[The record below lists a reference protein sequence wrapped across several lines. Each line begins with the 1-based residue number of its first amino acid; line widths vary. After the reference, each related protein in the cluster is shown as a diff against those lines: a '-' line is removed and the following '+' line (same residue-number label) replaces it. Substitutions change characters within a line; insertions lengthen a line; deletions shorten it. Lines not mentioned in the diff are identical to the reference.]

1 MHSSFKKN
9 IKLIIT
15 GIKEVQ
21 NLQPWIL
28 TVTILDSL
36 FKSIY
41 PFVNIYMTARI
52 IDELLGSKNIERLIY
67 LVSITISLNLIIY
80 LISSGLDHLAEL
92 LRHVMDHNQDMKL
105 NEKIISM
112 DYEYVENP
120 EVHSLRTKI
129 AESQNFNGGGTYAL
143 IYDLGELVKGF
154 VTVVTSIALV
164 INLFTANMEA
174 QSSLSF
180 INSRLFSFG
189 FLALILIGTI
199 SGLRLRTISNNK
211 FFEYNNKIMDFNR
224 IFTFYFNQALDYNVG
239 KEIRLCNQGEI
250 IKEETEAFTKR
261 SGKVFND
268 LANTDAKYI
277 GTESFLSSLL
287 SGFIYIFVGLK
298 AVTGAITIGSIVQ
311 YAGSINQFMTGSR
324 EVLESINKII
334 NNNKYLQLYI
344 DFINI
349 KSEKHFGKIPVE
361 KRDDDEY
368 EIEFRNV
375 SFKYPGTEAY
385 TLKNVSIKLN
395 IGERLAIVGMNGSG
409 KTTFIKLLC
418 RLYDPSEGEILL
430 NGIDIKKYDYDE
442 YMKLFSVVFQDFKLF
457 SFSLGQNTA
466 AAVNYNEK
474 SVKDVLE
481 KVGLE
486 KRLNTMIKGVHT
498 PLYKDFDEDGVEIS
512 GGEAQKIALARA
524 LYRDAPIIILDEPT
538 AALDP
543 ISEFEIYSKFNEIV
557 GTKTAFYISHRLSSC
572 RFCDEIAV
580 FNEGKIIQKGSHEEL
595 LRNEQ
600 GKYYELWHSQ
610 AKYYSPQGREKMED
624 GLSPQGREK
633 MEIKTG

>member
-1 MHSSFKKN
+1 MLSSIKKN

-15 GIKEVQ
+15 GIGEIH
-21 NLQPWIL
+21 NLQPRL
-28 TVTILDSL
+28 LLVTILDSL

-41 PFVNIYMTARI
+41 PFVNIYMSARI
-52 IDELLGSKNIERLIY
+52 IDELLGAKNINRLIY
-67 LVSITISLNLIIY
+67 LTALTITLNLVIY
-80 LISSGLDHLAEL
+80 LISTGLDHLTNL
-92 LRHVMDHNQDMKL
+92 LRHVMMYNQDMKL

-112 DYEYVENP
+112 DYENVENP
-120 EVHSLRTKI
+120 EVHLLRTKI
-129 AESQNFNGGGTYAL
+129 AEAENLNRGGTVGL
-143 IYDLGELVKGF
+143 IYYMGDLIKGLI
-154 VTVVTSIALV
+154 TVVTSITLV
-164 INLFTANMEA
+164 INLFTTNMGA
-174 QSSLSF
+174 HGSLSF
-180 INSRLFSFG
+180 INSKLFSLG
-189 FLALILIGTI
+189 FLALIFIGTI
-199 SGLRLRTISNNK
+199 SGLRLRTISNDK
-211 FFEYNNKIMDFNR
+211 FFEYNNKIMDINR
-224 IFTFYFNQALDYNVG
+224 IFRFYFKQALDYNVG
-239 KEIRLCNQGEI
+239 KEVRICNQGNI
-250 IKEETEAFTKR
+250 IKEETAAFTES
-261 SGKVFND
+261 SGKVWND
-268 LANTDAKYI
+268 LANVDAKFI
-277 GTESFLSSLL
+277 GMEAFLSSLF

-298 AVTGAITIGSIVQ
+298 AITGAITIGSIVQ
-311 YAGSINQFMTGSR
+311 YAGSISQFMTGSR
-324 EVLESINKII
+324 EVLESINNII
-334 NNNKYLQLYI
+334 NNNKYLKLYI
-344 DFINI
+344 DFLNI

-368 EIEFRNV
+368 EIEFKNV
-375 SFKYPGTEAY
+375 SFKYPGTDKY
-385 TLKNVSIKLN
+385 VLKNVSIKLN

-466 AAVNYNEK
+466 ASVNYDEK
-474 SVKDVLE
+474 SVENVLC

-486 KRLNTMIKGVHT
+486 KRLNAMPKGVHT
-498 PLYKDFDEDGVEIS
+498 PLYKDFEEEGVEIS

-580 FNEGKIIQKGSHEEL
+580 FNEGKIIQKGNHDKL
-595 LRNEQ
+595 LKDKQ
-600 GKYYELWHSQ
+600 GKYYELWYSQ
-610 AKYYSPQGREKMED
+610 AKYYA
-624 GLSPQGREK
+624 
-633 MEIKTG
+633 